1 MVNDNATTIGIYWLE
16 KEKGKQGNKTRFR
29 LLRLPKTSEFLHFQK
44 ELSCIEILYLGYT
57 TFHVPSDRTGVDHL
71 DPRRRTDRVCA
82 ADEAPA
88 QASLL
93 DLIREAGY
101 ICARRFRAIV
111 ILPAAN
117 RDCGTPR
124 LDQCGAV

>member
-1 MVNDNATTIGIYWLE
+1 MFHQTERVSITSTLVVAGPIVYVPP
-16 KEKGKQGNKTRFR
+16 TR
-29 LLRLPKTSEFLHFQK
+29 P
-44 ELSCIEILYLGYT
+44 
-57 TFHVPSDRTGVDHL
+57 
-71 DPRRRTDRVCA
+71 
-82 ADEAPA
+82 PA

-111 ILPAAN
+111 MLPAAN

>member
-1 MVNDNATTIGIYWLE
+1 MFHQTERVSI
-16 KEKGKQGNKTRFR
+16 
-29 LLRLPKTSEFLHFQK
+29 TSTL
-44 ELSCIEILYLGYT
+44 
-57 TFHVPSDRTGVDHL
+57 V
-71 DPRRRTDRVCA
+71 RRTDRVCA

-88 QASLL
+88 QASML

-111 ILPAAN
+111 MLPAAN

-124 LDQCGAV
+124 LNQCGAV